1 MKTLTEVLFSFKTT
15 LTLLAFLAIGAG
27 IATFIENDYGTS
39 TARVLV
45 YNHFWYELTLVLTT
59 VNLVGIIFK
68 YKMWKHKA
76 RFIFHIS
83 FVVILIGAGVT
94 RYIGYEGIIH
104 IREGKTE
111 NRMISLEPYLQV
123 KIKQENGSFYK
134 EYPLEFAASNLKKGM
149 EEGTSATLVQR
160 LGDMRN
166 KFNYDVKFKDKTLNV
181 KYVDYLVSKQG
192 QSEMGILTVE
202 LTLNGETRTLRL
214 PGKRGQRG
222 ISKLEDFGDTVVT
235 LEYGSKVLQLP
246 FSIHLRDFQ
255 LDRYPGSMAPSSY
268 ASEVTINKKD
278 GNYDYR
284 IFMNRTLHEGNF
296 LFFQSSYDQ
305 DEKGTV
311 LSVNN
316 DPGKWPTYLGYF
328 LLTLGLLLNFFDR
341 KSRFWK
347 LTKFVSS
354 KNAAAACIMALALL
368 FGTNNLNAKET
379 NTSNNHGLQFKTSK
393 NDMETYLE
401 NFKTT
406 SKVTAERFS
415 KIVVQSNGGRMKP
428 LNTLNNEIVTKL
440 TGKASIFGMNSDQV
454 VLGMLS
460 RPEVWR
466 FVKMIKIKTPKLK
479 KVLGIDQNRKYISFA
494 EVFKEGKYVLQD
506 EAQKAFMTKPNERG
520 TFEKDI
526 IKLDEKLNISYMVY
540 NGNLFRM
547 FPQDKADDNNKWYA
561 PLDAIKMFK
570 GENQKAIE
578 SLIRGFINSVVNEN
592 WDLSNKFIEMIN
604 QYQKSVGAKVMPSD
618 SQINN
623 EIMFNKLSIFTK
635 LTLAYLF
642 LGLVMLIVAFVV
654 VFNPKIK
661 PRKTTFVFFI
671 LLALLFAAHTFG
683 MGFRW
688 IVSGHAPWSDTYESL
703 LYISW
708 SAVFAAVIFFRKSLL
723 ALSAG
728 VIVAAI
734 FMFTAHL
741 TSIDPQITNLVP
753 VLKSYWLTIHVSVLT
768 ASYGFFGLSAILGF
782 MALVM
787 FIFRKNRPHLDDTI
801 KHITAINEISLII
814 GLSAIVIGNFLGGVW
829 ANESWG
835 RYWGWDPKET
845 WSYVAIVTYTIV
857 VHLRFVK
864 TLNTPFVFNVSAL
877 LAFATILMTYFGV
890 NFYLSGMHS
899 YATGDPVPV
908 PMWVYY
914 ITAAVFLTIALSFKN
929 RNLKDEICH
938 IKNQS

>member
-1 MKTLTEVLFSFKTT
+1 MLTDVLFSFKTT
-15 LTLLAFLAIGAG
+15 LTLLAILAIGAG

-45 YNHFWYELTLVLTT
+45 YNHIWYEMALVLTT
-59 VNLVGIIFK
+59 VNLIGIIFK

-76 RFIFHIS
+76 KFIFHTS
-83 FVVILIGAGVT
+83 FVVILIGASVT
-94 RYIGYEGIIH
+94 RYIGYEGIVH

-111 NRMISLEPYLQV
+111 NRMISLEPYLQI
-123 KIKQENGSFYK
+123 KIKQENGNFYK
-134 EYPLEFAASNLKKGM
+134 EYQMEFASSNLKKGM
-149 EEGTSATLVQR
+149 KEGVSATFVQII
-160 LGDMRN
+160 GDMLN
-166 KFNYDVKFKDKTLNV
+166 KFEHNIRFNNKTLNV

-192 QSEMGILTVE
+192 QAEMGILTVD
-202 LTLNGETRTLRL
+202 LTLNGQTKRVKL
-214 PGKRGQRG
+214 PGKRGQKG

-235 LEYGSKVLQLP
+235 LEYGSKILQLP
-246 FSIHLRDFQ
+246 FSIKLRDFQ

-268 ASEVTINKKD
+268 ASEVTIIKD
-278 GNYDYR
+278 KENYDYR

-305 DEKGTV
+305 DEKGTI

-328 LLTLGLLLNFFDR
+328 LLTVGLLLNFFDK

-354 KNAAAACIMALALL
+354 KNTVAACIMTITFLTL
-368 FGTNNLNAKET
+368 GNTNLNAQEP
-379 NTSNNHGLQFKTSK
+379 NHGLEIKTSQ
-393 NDMETYLE
+393 NDMETYLKT
-401 NFKTT
+401 FKEE
-406 SKVTAERFS
+406 SLLTANMFS

-428 LNTLNNEIVTKL
+428 LDTLNHEIIIKL
-440 TGKASIFGMNSDQV
+440 TGKSSMFGMNSDQI
-454 VLGMLS
+454 VLGMLT

-479 KVLGIDQNRKYISFA
+479 KVLGIDESRKYISFA
-494 EVFKEGKYVLQD
+494 EVFKDGKYILQD

-520 TFEKDI
+520 TYEKDI

-540 NGNLFRM
+540 NGNLFRI
-547 FPQDKADDNNKWYA
+547 FPQPNTNDNNTWYA
-561 PLDAIKMFK
+561 PLNAIKTFK
-570 GENQKAIE
+570 GENQQAIE
-578 SLIRGFINSVVNEN
+578 SLIRGFINSVVSEN
-592 WDLSNKFIEMIN
+592 WELSNKFIEMIY
-604 QYQKSVGAKVMPSD
+604 QYQRSVGAEVMPSD

-623 EIMFNKLSIFTK
+623 EIMFNKLSIFK
-635 LTLAYLF
+635 NLTLAYLF
-642 LGLVMLIVAFVV
+642 LGLVMLIVAFII

-661 PRKTTFVFFI
+661 PRKTAFVFFTI
-671 LLALLFAAHTFG
+671 LALLFAVHTFG

-688 IVSGHAPWSDTYESL
+688 VISGHAPWSNTYESL

-708 SAVFAAVIFFRKSLL
+708 SAVFAAVIFFRKSFL

-753 VLKSYWLTIHVSVLT
+753 VLKSYWLTIHVSILT

-782 MALVM
+782 MALIM
-787 FIFRKNRPHLDDTI
+787 FIFRKNRPHLDETI

-857 VHLRFVK
+857 IHLRFVK
-864 TLNTPFVFNVSAL
+864 ALNTPFVFSVSAL

-899 YATGDPVPV
+899 YATGDPVPI

-914 ITAAVFLTIALSFKN
+914 VTAGVFLTIALAYKN
-929 RNLKDEICH
+929 RNLKDEINH
-938 IKNQS
+938 IKN